1 MADYYE
7 LLGVARSASAEEIKK
22 AYRKVALEHHPDRND
37 GSKES
42 EERFKQVTRAYEVLR
57 DPDQRSVYDRYG
69 EAGLARGGG
78 GAGQAYDFNDALE
91 VFMRDFGGFG
101 GLGDMF
107 GARAR
112 RSQGPARGQ
121 SLRVRLALTL
131 ADVIH
136 GAKRTVKVQVLDP
149 CDRCASTGAE
159 PGTKANTCSTCNG
172 TGEERL
178 VQRSVFGQMVSVQPC
193 RTCRGQGHVIDTP
206 CRRCHGEGRAR
217 GESEVEVE
225 VPAGVSSEN
234 FITMRGRGN
243 AGPRGG
249 PRGDLVVMLDVAED
263 PRFVRDGP
271 QLLLELPITIGQAV
285 LGDEVE
291 VPTVE
296 STIRVRIPAGTQS
309 GELLRIREQ
318 GLPDL
323 GGGRRGELLVRVTV
337 WVPERL
343 SAEQE
348 RLYRSIRAVEDTA
361 PERIVD
367 RKGFWSRVKEAFGGG

>member
-1 MADYYE
+1 
-7 LLGVARSASAEEIKK
+7 
-22 AYRKVALEHHPDRND
+22 
-37 GSKES
+37 
-42 EERFKQVTRAYEVLR
+42 
-57 DPDQRSVYDRYG
+57 
-69 EAGLARGGG
+69 
-78 GAGQAYDFNDALE
+78 
-91 VFMRDFGGFG
+91 
-101 GLGDMF
+101 
-107 GARAR
+107 
-112 RSQGPARGQ
+112 
-121 SLRVRLALTL
+121 
-131 ADVIH
+131 
-136 GAKRTVKVQVLDP
+136 
-149 CDRCASTGAE
+149 
-159 PGTKANTCSTCNG
+159 
-172 TGEERL
+172 

-193 RTCRGQGHVIDTP
+193 RACRGQGQLIDSA

-225 VPAGVSSEN
+225 VPAGVTSEN
-234 FITMRGRGN
+234 FLTMRGRGN

-249 PRGDLVVMLDVAED
+249 PRGDLIVVLDVADD

-271 QLLLELPITIGQAV
+271 QLLYELPITIGQAV

-296 STIRVRIPAGTQS
+296 GTTKLRIPAGTQS

-318 GLPDL
+318 GMPEL

-348 RLYRSIRAVEDTA
+348 RLFGSLRKIEDPA

-367 RKGFWSRVKEAFGGG
+367 RKGFWSRVKEAFGG

>member
-1 MADYYE
+1 
-7 LLGVARSASAEEIKK
+7 
-22 AYRKVALEHHPDRND
+22 
-37 GSKES
+37 
-42 EERFKQVTRAYEVLR
+42 
-57 DPDQRSVYDRYG
+57 
-69 EAGLARGGG
+69 
-78 GAGQAYDFNDALE
+78 
-91 VFMRDFGGFG
+91 MRDFGGFG
-101 GLGDMF
+101 GLGDIF
-107 GARAR
+107 GGRAR
-112 RSQGPARGQ
+112 RTQGPARGQ

-131 ADVIH
+131 GDVIH
-136 GAKRTVKVQVLDP
+136 GAKRTVKMQVLDP
-149 CDRCASTGAE
+149 CERCASTGAE
-159 PGTKANTCSTCNG
+159 PGTTAHACSTCNG

-193 RTCRGQGHVIDTP
+193 RTCRGQGQVIATP
-206 CRRCHGEGRAR
+206 CKRCHGEGRAR
-217 GESEVEVE
+217 SEAEVEVE

-263 PRFVRDGP
+263 PRFVRDGS

-296 STIRVRIPAGTQS
+296 STTRVRIPAGTQS

-323 GGGRRGELLVRVTV
+323 GGGRRGELLVRVIV

-348 RLYRSIRAVEDTA
+348 RLYRSIRAVEDAA
-361 PERIVD
+361 PESVVD
-367 RKGFWSRVKEAFGGG
+367 RKGFWSRGKEAFGGG